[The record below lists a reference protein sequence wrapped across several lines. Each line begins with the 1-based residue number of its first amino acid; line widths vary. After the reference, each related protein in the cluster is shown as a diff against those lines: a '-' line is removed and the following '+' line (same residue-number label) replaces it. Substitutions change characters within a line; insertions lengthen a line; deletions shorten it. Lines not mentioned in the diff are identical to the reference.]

1 MAAEVK
7 VRFLKHFL
15 VTFLNQFEPLPMDAN
30 KLPRSDLDLHKILIY
45 KKNGISQMLIPL
57 HRAY

>member
-7 VRFLKHFL
+7 VRFVKHFL

-45 KKNGISQMLIPL
+45 KKFLRQ
-57 HRAY
+57 